1 MPSLPVNCFSK
12 TQGNARRPKAPATEA
27 RCREF
32 TSLICGILGSAEK
45 QRRGAKPLERLSVQ
59 CWRAKTQSESCRSS
73 KLTIAEKDS
82 PRLVRDV
89 VFVKPAMQYRT
100 RIIEDL
106 ARCRKPFRIRSDSE
120 ILHENLRP
128 IDKCKHIGRC
138 RRRKEFLPGHDQ
150 IHRRRVRLH
159 HEFPGCNGAKL

>member
-1 MPSLPVNCFSK
+1 VLASENVVRELP
-12 TQGNARRPKAPATEA
+12 Q
-27 RCREF
+27 
-32 TSLICGILGSAEK
+32 
-45 QRRGAKPLERLSVQ
+45 LEV
-59 CWRAKTQSESCRSS
+59 
-73 KLTIAEKDS
+73 TIAEKDS

-128 IDKCKHIGRC
+128 IDKCVSTH
-138 RRRKEFLPGHDQ
+138 
-150 IHRRRVRLH
+150 
-159 HEFPGCNGAKL
+159 